1 MAEAISEQRVEARR
15 ILGDVARQLDRKLS
29 VEVRDVPGQD
39 RLQVTLTHGA
49 RHHQV
54 EIRMDE
60 VLAAGDDTVARN
72 GLRLRLKRVFDTML
86 FRKMPDHRIAVKAIP
101 PPGGMMQRGRTPFGG
116 KKH

>member
-1 MAEAISEQRVEARR
+1 MTEAISEQRLEARR

-29 VEVRDVPGQD
+29 VEVRDVPGND

-72 GLRLRLKRVFDTML
+72 GLRLRLKRAVDAML
-86 FRKMPDHRIAVKAIP
+86 FRKMPDHRIAVKPIA
-101 PPGGMMQRGRTPFGG
+101 PPGGMMGRGRGPIPG